1 MKTFQIPVSEALRIK
16 WVWMKTRESPVP
28 YSKNGDISSW
38 ICSLVLHSRCKEKYR
53 KNESALKSAPLRISV
68 DKRGVWKNQKI
79 LSWKVEKNSRDKL
92 SRIAVFKF
100 SRHKLSRKNLKLAK
114 FAKVCLA
121 KVSMIKV
128 INWKNSGLLQK
139 ISVENIKN
147 N

>member
-1 MKTFQIPVSEALRIK
+1 MNS
-16 WVWMKTRESPVP
+16 RESPVL

-79 LSWKVEKNSRDKL
+79 LSRKVEKNSPDKL

>member
-1 MKTFQIPVSEALRIK
+1 MNS
-16 WVWMKTRESPVP
+16 RESPVL

-53 KNESALKSAPLRISV
+53 KNESALKSASLRISV

-79 LSWKVEKNSRDKL
+79 LSWKVEKNSPDKL